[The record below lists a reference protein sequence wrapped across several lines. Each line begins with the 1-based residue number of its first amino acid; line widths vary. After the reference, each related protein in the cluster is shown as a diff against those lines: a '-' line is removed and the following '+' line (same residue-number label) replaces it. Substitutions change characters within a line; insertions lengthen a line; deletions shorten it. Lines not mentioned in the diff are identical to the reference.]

1 MEYCA
6 ATADP
11 PALLAYANP
20 QDHSEQNI
28 KTKNKK
34 NKKTENKTKHIHG
47 RNLLGL
53 TWHSPQ
59 RERLIK

>member
-6 ATADP
+6 
-11 PALLAYANP
+11 PALVAYANP
-20 QDHSEQNI
+20 QDQSEQNI
-28 KTKNKK
+28 ITKNNK
-34 NKKTENKTKHIHG
+34 NKKTKKNKTKHIHG

-59 RERLIK
+59 TERLIK